1 MKNFA
6 NWLFTTS
13 NGIFLFLTWVIF
25 YIIFIWQGFK
35 TVKYLIQNEEPITA
49 QLSFLFCLTCVSAL
63 CLLTANNYN
72 LYRKK

>member
-1 MKNFA
+1 MKDFV

-13 NGIFLFLTWVIF
+13 NGILICLTWVIF
-25 YIIFIWQGFK
+25 YIIFIWQGYIL
-35 TVKYLIQNEEPITA
+35 VKYLILNGENNAA

-72 LYRKK
+72 LHRKK